1 MVSHGSRGTAESILK
16 GDNIM
21 VKDDSKEIKDTIRKV
36 DRFAD
41 RLEALPEDTCNL
53 LVTHFN
59 GMIDGMKFIKSL
71 EGANHGV

>member
-1 MVSHGSRGTAESILK
+1 
-16 GDNIM
+16 M

-59 GMIDGMKFIKSL
+59 GMMDGIQFAKSL
-71 EGANHGV
+71 EGANRGV